1 MKTIVALFL
10 FVSNI
15 ICTSKVYSQV
25 FESYQHQGEIGISAG
40 VGHYFGDINPEINIS
55 SPKLS
60 AAVHFTKQ
68 FNNYIGLKFSGTYAF
83 VGYSDKFSFNPVQRL
98 RNLSFNSDI
107 WEFTA
112 SGTFNFFKFN
122 PAFPEY
128 SFTPYLGLGVGVF
141 SYDPYAFLGG
151 EKYFLRNIGTEG
163 QGSALYPERKAYGN
177 VAYCMPLTLGAK
189 YALNSKINVFA
200 EMKYRFTTTDYLD
213 DVSTTYA
220 PSAFPIDPTSGLPA
234 AGFFLQDR
242 SYEYGTT
249 IGIEG
254 RQRGNSLAN
263 DAFATFQI
271 GISFN
276 LQKYVCPK
284 F

>member
-1 MKTIVALFL
+1 MKTIVAFFILF
-10 FVSNI
+10 FGVHKYAN
-15 ICTSKVYSQV
+15 SQV
-25 FESYQHQGEIGISAG
+25 FESYVHQGELGISAG
-40 VGHYFGDINPEINIS
+40 IGHYFGDMNPEINFS
-55 SPKLS
+55 SPKFS
-60 AAVHFTKQ
+60 ASIHYTKQ
-68 FNNYIGLKFSGTYAF
+68 FNNYVGLKLSGTYAF
-83 VGYSDKFSFNPVQRL
+83 LAFADKYSFNNVQRL
-98 RNLSFNSDI
+98 RNLSFNSDV

-122 PAFPEY
+122 PLFPEY
-128 SFTPYLGLGVGVF
+128 RFTPYVGLGVGIF

-151 EKYFLRNIGTEG
+151 EKYYLRNIGTEG
-163 QGSALYPERKAYGN
+163 QGNALYPDRKPYST
-177 VAYCMPLTLGAK
+177 VAYCFPLTIGLK
-189 YALNSKINVFA
+189 YAINSRMNIFT

-220 PSAFPIDPTSGLPA
+220 PGAFPLDPTTGVPT
-234 AGFFLQDR
+234 AGFFLHDR
-242 SYEYGTT
+242 SYEYGTS

-263 DAFATFQI
+263 DAFATFQV

-276 LQKYVCPK
+276 LQKYICPK